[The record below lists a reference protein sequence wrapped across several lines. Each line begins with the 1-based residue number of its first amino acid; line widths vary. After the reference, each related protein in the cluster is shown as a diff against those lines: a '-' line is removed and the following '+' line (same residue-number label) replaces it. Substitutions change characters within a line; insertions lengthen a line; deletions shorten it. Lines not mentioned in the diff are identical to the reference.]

1 MQVHETR
8 GYSVH
13 KISNVATFLERMCV
27 GIKIEDSVVSGE
39 DSILYKDSFRI
50 GITCVFNVGTEI
62 KMYAS
67 LLIAS

>member
-1 MQVHETR
+1 
-8 GYSVH
+8 
-13 KISNVATFLERMCV
+13 MCV